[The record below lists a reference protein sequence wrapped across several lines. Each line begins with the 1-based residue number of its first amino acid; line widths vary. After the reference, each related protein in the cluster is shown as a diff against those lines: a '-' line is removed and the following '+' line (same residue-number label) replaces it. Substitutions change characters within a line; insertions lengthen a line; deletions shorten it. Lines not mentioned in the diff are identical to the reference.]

1 MHLVLCSR
9 CEHHALIRIQ
19 MHQVNVHKSPNKMP
33 PCEQRPREGLVL
45 FAPLH
50 GQRESLRG

>member
-9 CEHHALIRIQ
+9 CEHRALIRIQ
-19 MHQVNVHKSPNKMP
+19 MHQVNVHKSPNKML
-33 PCEQRPREGLVL
+33 CEQRPREGLVL

-50 GQRESLRG
+50 GQRERLRG